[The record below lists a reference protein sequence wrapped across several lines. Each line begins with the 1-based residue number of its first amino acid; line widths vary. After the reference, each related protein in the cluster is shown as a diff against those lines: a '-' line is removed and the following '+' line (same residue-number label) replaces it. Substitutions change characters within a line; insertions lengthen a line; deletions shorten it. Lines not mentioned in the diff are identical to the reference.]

1 MIKSIQNSLRQL
13 LPENVTAKS
22 GHTDTKLSNKFVR
35 TKHRTLNEHWHN
47 VVCHVERSE
56 NSYSI
61 EHVADHKGGDTKSH
75 IFQQA
80 IRKEH
85 RSLPSANLK

>member
-47 VVCHVERSE
+47 IVCHVECSE
-56 NSYSI
+56 NSCSI
-61 EHVADHKGGDTKSH
+61 EHVADHKGGDTSPIYFNKQLEKSIGH
-75 IFQQA
+75 Y
-80 IRKEH
+80 H
-85 RSLPSANLK
+85 RRI